1 MPDFQKETLS
11 GQWLSPPNLLSLLR
25 ILLIPPFCILFFT
38 ARTVEGY
45 LLAGSILV
53 LSGVT
58 DMLDGFIARKHDMIT
73 DLGKILDPL
82 ADKLTQV
89 TVCLCLAVRK
99 KELFIL
105 LIFFILKEVVM
116 LAGGLIILHKNH
128 RIEGAKW
135 FGKVNTI
142 VFYAVM
148 IAVISFPMLPQWV
161 VWLMVGCSLTLM
173 FFSFFKYLSCFFQ
186 AIKKEKPCKC
196 PAKDG
201 HIHGQV

>member
-1 MPDFQKETLS
+1 MPDFQKQTLS

-38 ARTVEGY
+38 ARTAEGY

-58 DMLDGFIARKHDMIT
+58 DMLDGFIARKHDMVT

-82 ADKLTQV
+82 ADKLTQI

-105 LIFFILKEVVM
+105 LIFFILKEVIM
-116 LAGGLIILHKNH
+116 LAGGVIVLHQNH

-135 FGKVNTI
+135 FGKVNTMF
-142 VFYAVM
+142 FYAVM
-148 IAVISFPMLPQWV
+148 IVVISFPMLPQRV
-161 VWLMVGCSLTLM
+161 VGLMIGCSLTLM

-201 HIHGQV
+201 HTHG